1 MSPDSCRRSMTMAL
15 FAAEAPMYEWPPLRA
30 AILMLP
36 FAANST
42 AWRTSSVD
50 FTVTTAAGV
59 ESANRELKTFFAA
72 PYSALDGRMTRPSI
86 ASSRALQSLDPGTAG
101 VVGGPDVAVGF
112 CGSGAA
118 VGLHDPSTAP

>member
-15 FAAEAPMYEWPPLRA
+15 FAAEAPMYEWPRLRA
-30 AILMLP
+30 ANLMLP

-42 AWRTSSVD
+42 ALRTSSVD

-59 ESANRELKTFFAA
+59 ESANRELKTSFAA

-86 ASSRALQSLDPGTAG
+86 ALSRAPQSWGLDAAG
-101 VVGGPDVAVGF
+101 VGGGAGGGAWVAG
-112 CGSGAA
+112 
-118 VGLHDPSTAP
+118 